1 MIFFIIFIVII
12 HVVLLLA
19 TYYNLNTLSKKE
31 RWLFILIGIG
41 IMYFLSTI
49 VFSITDIG
57 IDYGNEEA
65 KEMITILLTFTFVP
79 INGIITLPFLASSYN
94 KYKADMLSK
103 DAFKKRIIILAIIFI
118 ICYIFEFFYM
128 KSIKVNMLEMVEQ
141 LNQNIGS

>member
-57 IDYGNEEA
+57 IDYE
-65 KEMITILLTFTFVP
+65 ITCTSDWD
-79 INGIITLPFLASSYN
+79 IN
-94 KYKADMLSK
+94 
-103 DAFKKRIIILAIIFI
+103 AIIAYDLI
-118 ICYIFEFFYM
+118 HHGKQDLSRY
-128 KSIKVNMLEMVEQ
+128 KNMTKKDLIQ
-141 LNQNIGS
+141 IRLQKKF

>member
-1 MIFFIIFIVII
+1 
-12 HVVLLLA
+12 
-19 TYYNLNTLSKKE
+19 
-31 RWLFILIGIG
+31 
-41 IMYFLSTI
+41 MYFLSTI

-65 KEMITILLTFTFVP
+65 KEMITNLLTFTFVP

>member
-1 MIFFIIFIVII
+1 MIFFILFIVLI

-19 TYYNLNTLSKKE
+19 TYYNLNSLSKKE

-57 IDYGNEEA
+57 IDYGNDEA
-65 KEMITILLTFTFVP
+65 KEMITNLLTFTFVP
-79 INGIITLPFLASSYN
+79 INGILTLPFLASCYN
-94 KYKADMLSK
+94 KYKANMMSK
-103 DAFKKRIIILAIIFI
+103 ETLKKRIILLVLVFI
-118 ICYIFEFFYM
+118 VCYIFEFIYM